1 MRSSRHRKLGH
12 AAVGQVFRA
21 KVSID
26 MDEDPGGGLS
36 PAGMAGHGKAM
47 IEMWM
52 LLRIEADAPSTLIH
66 LQLSLPVVRD
76 TLYGSALTVRNLQVV
91 RLRGRGELKPVAD

>member
-1 MRSSRHRKLGH
+1 
-12 AAVGQVFRA
+12 VFRA

-26 MDEDPGGGLS
+26 MDEDPGGALS

-66 LQLSLPVVRD
+66 LQLSLPGVRD